1 MDKSVND
8 ITEKNAYKK
17 YIFKVKN
24 RIFTFDFKEEKCSLW
39 QSMDF
44 MKNYP
49 LQEDFLDELFNNY
62 KSNTDEGYVFI
73 KVRVLDSFY
82 STNLKEGLDDMVKNI
97 ISIGDFDKLLKSG
110 EIKLID
116 KIKNVKSTRYDTK
129 ECISFASKYCSRY
142 EKDKFAIYD
151 KYVKQMLWLINKA
164 TGFAGRVLK
173 IDEMHEMSYKE
184 YCSIVDCFIKK
195 FNEGKPTKEYINYK
209 SFDSYIWTWAK
220 EILYKINK
228 GKKV

>member
-24 RIFTFDFKEEKCSLW
+24 RILTFDFKEEKCSLW

-49 LQEDFLDELFNNY
+49 LQEDFLDELFNKY
-62 KSNTDEGYVFI
+62 KSNTDEGSVFI

-97 ISIGDFDKLLKSG
+97 ISIGDFDKLLKCG

-173 IDEMHEMSYKE
+173 IDEIHEMSYKK
-184 YCSIVDCFIKK
+184 YCSLVDKFIKE
-195 FNEGKPTKEYINYK
+195 FNDGKQPKEQLDYK
-209 SFDSYIWTWAK
+209 SFDRYIWTWAK
-220 EILYKINK
+220 EILNKINK
-228 GKKV
+228 GK